1 MDPRTRLLLEAPIA
15 PTLLRLGAP
24 NVLVML
30 AQAGAGLIETYF
42 VGQLGTDALAGMAL
56 AFPLVMLMQMTSAGA
71 MGGGIASAIARALGA
86 QRRDDAQA
94 LVMHAV
100 LIAVGFGLVFMLGV
114 WLGGRALFVA
124 MGGTGAALDA
134 ALTYSYWVF
143 GGAVLVW
150 LFNALSAVIRG
161 TGNMLVPAVVT
172 VAGTVLLV
180 PLSPLLIFGW
190 GPVPAMGIAGGA
202 LALLLYY
209 AIGSAVLLA
218 WLGAE
223 RGVLK
228 PVWRGVAYRWVLFR
242 DILRV
247 GLMGAVSTFATNLA
261 IVIATAL
268 VGRYG
273 TAAIAGYGTASRLE
287 YLLVPLVF
295 GLGAPLVA
303 MVGMVATRKGAWLF
317 HGDARRKAW
326 RSTARTSWATSSATC
341 ARPARRPHA
350 AGRGEDRPPG
360 PTDLPLHRL
369 RPQLEGGRQPPAF
382 ANAASGL
389 PARAVDH
396 TFWLTPGH
404 ASERGSWYAGTSPQ
418 GLFRSEDGGD
428 TWRRCRGQRRRAVPP
443 WMGTVQDGTP
453 DGPKLHSVIVDPR
466 DPAHLLFGM
475 SGGGVHESR
484 DAGAQLAHADPG
496 PGGGGGLRRQRRDL
510 PRPAL
515 LRLCPTTPTACT
527 SRTTAASTGSTAA
540 AATRPPTLAA
550 HRPQD
555 AQARGRHRL
564 PDGRAP
570 ARRRHRLGVPDGRHR
585 RLAAHQPR
593 RPAGGLRHAQRRA
606 QLAAA
611 GPGPAGR
618 AGLVDRQAPGHD
630 GGCRSRAGAVPGH
643 HQRRAVDRAT
653 TKARA
658 GPCIARHLPEIYAVE
673 AAAVSRA

>member
-303 MVGMVATRKGAWLF
+303 MVGTCIGAGQRGRAMHAAAVGAGLAFAMTESIGLLAAAFPHAWLSLF
-317 HGDARRKAW
+317 DDD
-326 RSTARTSWATSSATC
+326 
-341 ARPARRPHA
+341 PAMLA
-350 AGRGEDRPPG
+350 AGALYLRTVG
-360 PTDLPLHRL
+360 PLYGFFGLGLVLYFASQGAGRL
-369 RPQLEGGRQPPAF
+369 KWPVLG
-382 ANAASGL
+382 N
-389 PARAVDH
+389 
-396 TFWLTPGH
+396 
-404 ASERGSWYAGTSPQ
+404 
-418 GLFRSEDGGD
+418 
-428 TWRRCRGQRRRAVPP
+428 
-443 WMGTVQDGTP
+443 
-453 DGPKLHSVIVDPR
+453 
-466 DPAHLLFGM
+466 
-475 SGGGVHESR
+475 
-484 DAGAQLAHADPG
+484 
-496 PGGGGGLRRQRRDL
+496 
-510 PRPAL
+510 L
-515 LRLCPTTPTACT
+515 LRLA
-527 SRTTAASTGSTAA
+527 
-540 AATRPPTLAA
+540 
-550 HRPQD
+550 
-555 AQARGRHRL
+555 
-564 PDGRAP
+564 
-570 ARRRHRLGVPDGRHR
+570 V
-585 RLAAHQPR
+585 
-593 RPAGGLRHAQRRA
+593 
-606 QLAAA
+606 AA
-611 GPGPAGR
+611 GAGW
-618 AGLVDRQAPGHD
+618 AVLQF
-630 GGCRSRAGAVPGH
+630 GGTLGQVFAAQGVALLLYGCVIAGAVACG
-643 HQRRAVDRAT
+643 AWF
-653 TKARA
+653 
-658 GPCIARHLPEIYAVE
+658 GPLRWGAWRIGPTGS
-673 AAAVSRA
+673 AANG